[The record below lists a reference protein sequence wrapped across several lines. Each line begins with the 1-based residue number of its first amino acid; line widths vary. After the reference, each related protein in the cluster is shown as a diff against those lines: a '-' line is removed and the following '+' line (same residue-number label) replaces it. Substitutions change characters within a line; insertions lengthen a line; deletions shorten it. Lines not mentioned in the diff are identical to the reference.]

1 MYPEAANE
9 DNRNVNKGE
18 DKFIEKEREKK
29 RDGGETVEWQ
39 IAKHMQE
46 EIIYQEKLCLF
57 IQNPIRFRGAA
68 LESLKCQL
76 F

>member
-9 DNRNVNKGE
+9 DNRNVSKGE

-39 IAKHMQE
+39 IAKAYAGRNHISG
-46 EIIYQEKLCLF
+46 EIMSVHSKSY
-57 IQNPIRFRGAA
+57 
-68 LESLKCQL
+68 
-76 F
+76 